1 MLYNSSNMSNIF
13 LIAQTIVSIVLISV
27 VLLQSQ
33 GTGLGSTWG
42 GGGESYHTK
51 RGVEK
56 MLLYLT
62 VFSIIAFGI
71 LSIINVVLK

>member
-1 MLYNSSNMSNIF
+1 MSTAF
-13 LIAQTIVSIVLISV
+13 LVIQIIISV
-27 VLLQSQ
+27 VLIAVILLQSQ

-56 MLLYLT
+56 VLLYVT
-62 VFSIIAFGI
+62 IFCIIAFAI
-71 LSIINVVLK
+71 FSLLNIVAR